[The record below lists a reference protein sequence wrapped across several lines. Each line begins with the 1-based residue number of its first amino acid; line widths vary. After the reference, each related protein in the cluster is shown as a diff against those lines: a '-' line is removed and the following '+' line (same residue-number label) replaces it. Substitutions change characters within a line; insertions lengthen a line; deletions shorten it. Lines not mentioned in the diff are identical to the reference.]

1 MNKDQVK
8 GGMKDIA
15 GKAQEKAGELTGS
28 KEQQAKGLL
37 KQGAGGVS
45 AGKAPAV
52 KVGAPLSREGTSMP
66 RYTDHAGLV
75 ISTRSAETPVNV
87 TLRIDGSPCCGELTM
102 TLSSPSCSSMATASF
117 SP

>member
-37 KQGAGGVS
+37 KQGE
-45 AGKAPAV
+45 GKV
-52 KVGAPLSREGTSMP
+52 QKKVGDVEEAAKDS
-66 RYTDHAGLV
+66 DKAH
-75 ISTRSAETPVNV
+75 
-87 TLRIDGSPCCGELTM
+87 
-102 TLSSPSCSSMATASF
+102 
-117 SP
+117 